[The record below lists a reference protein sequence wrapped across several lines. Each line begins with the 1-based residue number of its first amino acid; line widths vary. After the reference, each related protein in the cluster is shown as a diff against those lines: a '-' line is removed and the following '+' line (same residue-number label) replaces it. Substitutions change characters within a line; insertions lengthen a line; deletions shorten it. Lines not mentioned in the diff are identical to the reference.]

1 MTSALQAQQ
10 ALRNHPAQQ
19 EFWDARRQTWTEPVQ
34 VIRDHLRPDAGDH
47 RVSGTDLDPATTAA
61 LARITS
67 GDPVLLR
74 TVAATVLALLAART
88 TDRDDVVVFLP
99 APPPAFGSP
108 NRAIPV
114 EVAVPVG
121 TPAKQLLGAVRAGYL
136 QAAAHLDVP
145 VWFVLDRADS
155 RPTDFMVAVDGD
167 LGPEDADRAGTPLLF
182 SLTTGPTA
190 RLALRYDP
198 TLFTDATAH
207 RLLGAYRALLDAVTT
222 DPATTTDALR
232 APGADE
238 LALITGEFNATAA
251 EFPDGRLLH
260 SFLEERAREHGDRI
274 AVADG
279 QGTTYA
285 RLNADANRLARTLRE
300 RGVTAGSIVGVC
312 IPRSAAMLTA
322 IYAVLKAGGAYLPI
336 DPTLPD
342 NRIEYLLDHS
352 GTQLVLATTET
363 APVLGSRTTL
373 DLDDPASWSDEDGDL
388 DPVTGP
394 DDACY
399 VIYTSGSTGRPKGV
413 VVEHRAIVNR
423 LWWMQRGYPL
433 GADDVI
439 LHKTPFTFDVSV
451 WEIFWW
457 SLAGAS
463 VATLPNGAEKDPERI
478 AERVADSG
486 ATTLHFVPSMLHAFL
501 TYTQASGTA
510 GKLGSLRRVFASGE
524 ALAVSHVELFHTSLP
539 KALLVNLYGPTEAA
553 VDVSYFDCDAVDSTR
568 SVPIGRPIDNIKLVV
583 RTRGGDLAPL
593 GVPGELCIA
602 GVGLARGYLHAPELT
617 AERFVAGPEGFGRI
631 YRTGDLAR
639 WLPGGVLEYLGRLD
653 TQVKIR
659 GYRIELGEIEHLAS
673 GFTGVVE
680 CAVAAVAGDRGE
692 KALCAYVVA
701 GPDFDEN
708 ALRAA
713 LAAELPSYMV
723 PQFVITVPAIPTNHN
738 GKRDVSALPRPE
750 KQGDGQEHVEPTTDV
765 ERLLAAV
772 WQDALGVTRVGAH
785 DSFFAL
791 GGDSIIGI
799 RVVAALRQAG
809 YEVTVGD
816 VFAHQRLSD
825 LAAVVRRA
833 DNQPAAAP
841 TTDDA
846 RSWPASALQQGM
858 IYHSSVDTDVPVYH
872 DIFRYHVD
880 VPRAEPDALI
890 AAWRQ
895 LAERH
900 PVLRARFDIASFEQ
914 PHMVVED
921 APPLPVEV
929 VDLLAE
935 PDPAA
940 AVAAWAEQEKH
951 TPVDPAV
958 APAYRLR
965 FFVTGPRRVVLGLSF
980 HHAIL
985 DGWSVA
991 TLVEEWVRA
1000 YGDHLHGRTPA
1011 TSPVVPLQKLYADLE
1026 RDAEEDPQQRA
1037 FWAAELDGAQITE
1050 VPRLGTGTRGH
1061 AVGAEVVV
1069 SARELDPQLLDTL
1082 RCRSQEWSVP
1092 LKSVF
1097 LAAHLRVQSLIANQR
1112 DVTTGLVAN
1121 GRPEVDGAEH
1131 ALGMFLNTLPFRLEL
1146 DTEQSWRRLAERCFE
1161 LEQRLQP
1168 HRWYPLPAIQKLH
1181 GGPAFDVLFNFTNF
1195 HVHQQGG
1202 AQQDEPAVGAVEYF
1216 EQTNAPLV
1224 VYVGSNAYAGGWE
1237 YRIGYDPGQFTADQ
1251 VDRYLGYY
1259 LACFHALADAG
1270 ERPWADTDPLSA
1282 GERAELLPAVARPTA
1297 PDLDGS
1303 RNLVDRFEAMAHKH
1317 GDATAVSCDGRRLTY
1332 RELDRRANALAHHL
1346 AATGIRPGD
1355 LVALALER
1363 EVEMVVSILATLK
1376 AGAVYVPIDPGYPED
1391 RIRTTVED
1399 AGVRLVIATA
1409 EVCAL
1414 FPGRD
1419 TLTGTPAALDAL
1431 IGDGADHGPDHG
1443 LTADSPAYVIYTS
1456 GSTGKPK
1463 GVLVTHGNVLR
1474 LFGETEHWYGF
1485 SDQDTWTLFHS
1496 FAFDFS
1502 VWELWGALLHGGHL
1516 VVVPYWVS
1524 RSVEDFADLV
1534 VAERVTVLN
1543 QTPSA
1548 FGQIKQALMDRTGPD
1563 DVSLRYVVFGGEALD
1578 FASLADWF
1586 DHFGDRRPELV
1597 NMYGITETT
1606 VHVTYRPVRAAD
1618 TRAPGSMIGEPIP
1631 DLGLYLID
1639 DLGRPVPLGT
1649 PGEIAVTGGGVA
1661 LGYLNRPEENAKRFV
1676 ELDLGHGTT
1685 RAYRSGDLAR
1695 RLPGGEVEYLGR
1707 GDAQVKIQGYRIET
1721 GDIESALAAHP
1732 QVDSALVV
1740 AFTRRTGGK
1749 ALAGYY
1755 VPQPGEQIDG
1765 TLLRA
1770 HLADRLPGYMVPSFL
1785 VEVERWP
1792 LTINGKTDRRALPH
1806 PEDRPGGTDRAH
1818 TAPRDATEARLAAVW
1833 QEVLGVERVGID
1845 DPYYDLGGDSLQGIR
1860 LVGALRRNGFEVP
1873 LHELFR
1879 VQTIRA
1885 LTDQGLVATAEDR
1898 TAASGEPFDL
1908 LDAEDRALL
1917 PADVVDAYPATQ
1929 LQLGMV
1935 FHTDADPAQAVFHDL
1950 IRYRIDLP
1958 LDQDA
1963 LTGLLTDMVDADG
1976 HEILRTSFALGGYSR
1991 PLQLVHAHGQVNLT
2005 VHDLSHLGET
2015 QRTALVDEWFE
2026 AEKSTGFLWSA
2037 PTQMRFF
2044 AHRASENSFY
2054 LSVSFHHA
2062 IIDGW
2067 SFSGLMARLLE
2078 DYRRTLAGEPRTE
2091 PAPAPLAYRDYVRLD
2106 LAAQQDTTSR
2116 DYWTALLAGAEYTK
2130 LPRLPEPAS
2139 RWAEAELLLEEE
2151 RYDRLTEI
2159 AARHQVSVKHLCL
2172 AAHFRAL
2179 SLITRT
2185 SDVTTGVF
2193 GHGRPEH
2200 LEADRMVGLFLNI
2213 VPLRATADGAWDE
2226 LIGAVNRAGHE
2237 HLPHRRYSY
2246 ASIQEATGGRR
2257 LVETAFNFVNFTAYS
2272 DQLGDGGGQVIGDL
2286 KWFEHAD
2293 FALLVTFNADLF
2305 TRRMRVNFNAAAQ
2318 VLGHDAVQ
2326 TVAEVYRAVLA
2337 ELLEERWD
2345 GPDLAE
2351 LLDRLPPAADREPD
2365 GYDRGNPRPAAR
2377 TAGIERIDAAALRGL
2392 IAGILADAD
2401 ASAGAGTDDADP
2413 LGGDAAAVHL
2423 DSLTALRIAHAVRDR
2438 FGVSVPL
2445 PALLGGGLTTLGL

>member
-19 EFWDARRQTWTEPVQ
+19 EYWDNRRLAWTEPVQ

-47 RVSGTDLDPATTAA
+47 RVTGTGLDGATAAA

-74 TVAATVLALLAART
+74 TVAAAVLALLAART
-88 TDRDDVVVFLP
+88 TDRDDVVVHLP
-99 APPPAFGSP
+99 VPPQVFDAP
-108 NRAIPV
+108 NRA
-114 EVAVPVG
+114 VPVDVHI
-121 TPAKQLLGAVRAGYL
+121 PADTEARQLLGAVRAAYL
-136 QAAAHLDVP
+136 DAAAHLDVP
-145 VWFVLDRADS
+145 VRYVLDRADS

-167 LGPEDADRAGTPLLF
+167 LGPEDADRAGAPLLF
-182 SLTTGPTA
+182 SLTTGSAA
-190 RLALRYDP
+190 RLDLRYDP
-198 TLFTDATAH
+198 TLFTEATAH
-207 RLLGAYRALLDAVTT
+207 RLLDAYRALLHTVTT
-222 DPATTTDALR
+222 VPATTADALR
-232 APGADE
+232 APSASE
-238 LALITGEFNATAA
+238 LALISGEFNDTDA

-260 SFLEERAREHGDRI
+260 TFLEERARAHGDRI

-279 QGTTYA
+279 TGTTYA
-285 RLNADANRLARTLRE
+285 QLNADANRLARTLRE

-312 IPRSAAMLTA
+312 VPRSAAMLTA

-342 NRIEYLLDHS
+342 NRIAYLLDHS
-352 GTQLVLATTET
+352 GTELVLATAET
-363 APVLGSRTTL
+363 AQVLGSHTTL
-373 DLDDPASWSDEDGDL
+373 DIEDPANRSADDGDL

-457 SLAGAS
+457 SLAGAA
-463 VATLPNGAEKDPERI
+463 VATLPNGAEKDPQRI
-478 AERVADSG
+478 ADRVAESG

-501 TYTQASGTA
+501 TYTRASGTTER
-510 GKLGSLRRVFASGE
+510 LGSLRRVFASGE
-524 ALAVSHVELFHTSLP
+524 ALAASHTELFDASLP
-539 KALLVNLYGPTEAA
+539 HALLVNLYGPTEAA
-553 VDVSYFDCDAVDSTR
+553 VDVSYFDCDAVDATR
-568 SVPIGRPIDNIKLVV
+568 SVPIGRPIDNIKLLV
-583 RTRGGDLAPL
+583 RTRRGALAPI

-617 AERFVAGPEGFGRI
+617 AERFVAGPTGFGRI

-673 GFTGVVE
+673 AVAGVVE
-680 CAVAAVAGDRGE
+680 CAVAAVEQDRGE

-701 GPDFDEN
+701 GPGFDEA
-708 ALRAA
+708 ALVAA

-723 PQFVITVPAIPTNHN
+723 PQFVVTVPAIPTNHN
-738 GKRDVSALPRPE
+738 GKRDVSALPRPA
-750 KQGDGQEHVEPTTDV
+750 KQSDGQEYVAPATDV
-765 ERLLAAV
+765 ERLIAAV
-772 WQDALGVTRVGAH
+772 WADALGVARVGAQ

-791 GGDSIIGI
+791 GGDSILGI

-809 YEVTVGD
+809 YEATVGE
-816 VFAHQRLSD
+816 VFAHQRLTD
-825 LAAVVRRA
+825 LASVVRRVENPA
-833 DNQPAAAP
+833 PAGPAA
-841 TTDDA
+841 DDA

-880 VPRAEPDALI
+880 VPSVDHNSLV

-895 LAERH
+895 LSERH
-900 PVLRARFDIASFEQ
+900 PVLRARFDLESADRPQ
-914 PHMVVED
+914 MVVEE

-929 VDLLAE
+929 ADLSAE
-935 PDPAA
+935 TDAA
-940 AVAAWAEQEKH
+940 AVVANWAEGEKR
-951 TPVDPAV
+951 TPIDPSG

-965 FFVTGPRRVVLGLSF
+965 IFVTAPDRIVLGLSF

-991 TLVEEWVRA
+991 SLVEEWVRA
-1000 YGDHLHGRTPA
+1000 YGALLQGRGTAPA
-1011 TSPVVPLQKLYADLE
+1011 PAVPLQKRYAELE
-1026 RDAEEDPQQRA
+1026 RGAEADPEQRA
-1037 FWAAELDGAQITE
+1037 FWAAQLDGAQMTE
-1050 VPRLGTGTRGH
+1050 VPRLGAGTRGH
-1061 AVGAEVVV
+1061 AVSAEVVV
-1069 SARELDPQLLDTL
+1069 SARELPPELLETL
-1082 RCRSQEWSVP
+1082 RRRAQEWSVP

-1112 DVTTGLVAN
+1112 DVATGLVAN
-1121 GRPEVDGAEH
+1121 GRPEVDGAEQ

-1146 DTEQSWRRLAERCFE
+1146 DTEQSWRELAERCFA

-1168 HRWYPLPAIQKLH
+1168 YRWFPLPAIQKLH

-1195 HVHQQGG
+1195 HVHQQG
-1202 AQQDEPAVGAVEYF
+1202 AQEGEPAVAAVEYF

-1224 VYVGSNAYAGGWE
+1224 VYVGSNAYTGGWE
-1237 YRIGYDPGQFTADQ
+1237 YRIGYDPRQFTAAQ

-1259 LACFHALADAG
+1259 LGCFRALADAG
-1270 ERPWADTDPLSA
+1270 EQPWTDTVPLTDE
-1282 GERAELLPAVARPTA
+1282 ERAELLPAVARPTM
-1297 PDLDGS
+1297 PELDGS
-1303 RNLVDRFEAMAHKH
+1303 RTLVDRFEAMAHKH
-1317 GDATAVSCDGRRLTY
+1317 GDATALSCAGRRLTY
-1332 RELDRRANALAHHL
+1332 RQLDRRANALAHHL
-1346 AATGIRPGD
+1346 AAQGVRPGD
-1355 LVALALER
+1355 LVGLALER
-1363 EVEMVVSILATLK
+1363 DVEMVVSILATLK

-1399 AGVRLVIATA
+1399 ADVRLVIATP

-1414 FPGRD
+1414 FPERT
-1419 TLTGTPAALDAL
+1419 TLTGTAEELAALT
-1431 IGDGADHGPDHG
+1431 GDGTDHGPAHG

-1456 GSTGKPK
+1456 GSTGRPK

-1474 LFGETEHWYGF
+1474 LFGETDHWYGF
-1485 SDQDTWTLFHS
+1485 SEQDTWTLFHS

-1502 VWELWGALLHGGHL
+1502 VWELWGALLYGGHL

-1534 VAERVTVLN
+1534 VAERVTVLS

-1548 FGQIKQALMDRTGPD
+1548 FGQIKQALMDRVGPD
-1563 DVSLRYVVFGGEALD
+1563 DVCLRQVVFGGEALD

-1586 DHFGDRRPELV
+1586 DHFGDSRPELV

-1721 GDIESALAAHP
+1721 GDIESALAGHP
-1732 QVDSALVV
+1732 QIDSALVV
-1740 AFTRRTGGK
+1740 AFTRRTGDR
-1749 ALAGYY
+1749 ALVGYY
-1755 VPQPGEQIDG
+1755 VPLPGESVDG
-1765 TLLRA
+1765 PLLRA

-1785 VEVERWP
+1785 VEVARWP

-1806 PEDRPGGTDRAH
+1806 PEDQQGGTGREF
-1818 TAPRDATEARLAAVW
+1818 TAPRSATEARLAAVW
-1833 QEVLGVERVGID
+1833 QDVLGIERVGID
-1845 DPYYDLGGDSLQGIR
+1845 DAYYDLGGDSLQGIR
-1860 LVGALRRNGFEVP
+1860 LTGALRRAGFEVP

-1885 LTDQGLVATAEDR
+1885 LADQGLVTAAEDR
-1898 TAASGEPFDL
+1898 TAAPSEPFDL
-1908 LDAEDRALL
+1908 LDDADRAQL

-1929 LQLGMV
+1929 LQLGMI
-1935 FHTDADPAQAVFHDL
+1935 FHTDTDPAQAVFHDL
-1950 IRYRIDLP
+1950 IRYRVDLP
-1958 LDQDA
+1958 FDRA
-1963 LTGLLTDMVDADG
+1963 VLTDLLTAMVDADG
-1976 HEILRTSFALGGYSR
+1976 HEILRTSFQLDGATR
-1991 PLQLVHAHGQVNLT
+1991 PLQRVHARGQVDLT
-2005 VHDLSHLGET
+2005 VHDLTHLDEA
-2015 QRTALVDEWFE
+2015 QRAAHVDAWFE
-2026 AEKSTGFLWSA
+2026 EEKGTGFVWGA

-2044 AHRASENSFY
+2044 AHRATEDSFH

-2067 SFSGLMARLLE
+2067 SFSGLMARLL
-2078 DYRRTLAGEPRTE
+2078 DGYRRSLAGEPG
-2091 PAPAPLAYRDYVRLD
+2091 APAEPVPLAYRDYVRLD
-2106 LAAQQDTTSR
+2106 LAAQRDTASR
-2116 DYWTALLAGAEYTK
+2116 DYWTGLLAGAEYTK
-2130 LPRLPEPAS
+2130 LPRLPESAS
-2139 RWAEAELLLEEE
+2139 RWAEAELMLEEE
-2151 RYDRLTEI
+2151 RYDRLVAL
-2159 AARHQVSVKHLCL
+2159 AARLGVSVKHLCL
-2172 AAHFRAL
+2172 AVHFRAL

-2185 SDVTTGVF
+2185 PDVTTGVF

-2200 LEADRMVGLFLNI
+2200 LAADRMVGLFLNI
-2213 VPLRATADGAWDE
+2213 VPLRAAAGGSWDE
-2226 LIGAVNRAGHE
+2226 LAAAVNRVGHE

-2246 ASIQEATGGRR
+2246 ASIQQAMGGQR

-2272 DQLGDGGGQVIGDL
+2272 DQLGADGGQVIGDL

-2305 TRRMRVNFNAAAQ
+2305 SRRMRVNFNAAAQ
-2318 VLGHDAVQ
+2318 VLGRDAVR
-2326 TVAEVYRAVLA
+2326 TVADVYRAVLA
-2337 ELLEERWD
+2337 DLLGEPWA
-2345 GPDLAE
+2345 GPDLAD
-2351 LLDRLPPAADREPD
+2351 LLDRLPPPADRERD
-2365 GYDRGNPRPAAR
+2365 GYEHR
-2377 TAGIERIDAAALRGL
+2377 TVQPPSAVEGIKGIEGIDPAALRAL
-2392 IAGILADAD
+2392 VAEILTAGRTG
-2401 ASAGAGTDDADP
+2401 ASDTTSP
-2413 LGGDAAAVHL
+2413 EAARPVL
-2423 DSLTALRIAHAVRDR
+2423 DSLGALRLAHALHHR
-2438 FGVSVPL
+2438 FGVTVPL
-2445 PALLGGGLTTLGL
+2445 PALLGDGHTTLGL

>member
-1 MTSALQAQQ
+1 MISALQAQQ
-10 ALRNHPAQQ
+10 ALRNHPTQHQ
-19 EFWDARRQTWTEPVQ
+19 YWDARRQAWTEPVQ
-34 VIRDHLRPDAGDH
+34 VIRDHLRPDAGGH
-47 RVSGTDLDPATTAA
+47 QVCGTDLDATTMAA
-61 LARITS
+61 LTRITS

-74 TVAATVLALLAART
+74 TVAATVLALLAARV

-99 APPPAFGSP
+99 APPQAFGSV

-114 EVAVPVG
+114 EVAVSSG
-121 TPAKQLLGAVRAGYL
+121 AQAKQLLGAVRAGYL

-145 VWFVLDRADS
+145 VWSVLDPADC

-167 LGPEDADRAGTPLLF
+167 LGPQDADRAGTPLMF

-190 RLALRYDP
+190 RLGLRYDP

-207 RLLGAYRALLDAVTT
+207 RLLGAYRDLLNTVTT
-222 DPATTTDALR
+222 DPATTADALR
-232 APGADE
+232 APSAAE
-238 LALITGEFNATAA
+238 RALITSGFNDTDA

-274 AVADG
+274 AVVDG
-279 QGTTYA
+279 EGTTYA

-312 IPRSAAMLTA
+312 VPRSAEMLTA

-336 DPTLPD
+336 DPTLPG

-352 GTQLVLATTET
+352 GTELVLATART

-373 DLDDPASWSDEDGDL
+373 ALDDPGSWADEDTDL
-388 DPVTGP
+388 EPVTGP

-478 AERVADSG
+478 ARRVADSG
-486 ATTLHFVPSMLHAFL
+486 ATTMHFVPSMLHAFL

-510 GKLGSLRRVFASGE
+510 GRLGSLRRVFASGE
-524 ALAVSHVELFHTSLP
+524 ALAASHTEVFTATLP
-539 KALLVNLYGPTEAA
+539 NALLVNLYGPTEAA

-568 SVPIGRPIDNIKLVV
+568 SVPIGRPIDNIKLIV
-583 RTRGGDLAPL
+583 RTRNGDLAPI

-617 AERFVAGPEGFGRI
+617 AERFVTGPEGFGRV

-673 GFTGVVE
+673 GCTGVVE

-701 GPDFDEN
+701 GPDFDES

-723 PQFVITVPAIPTNHN
+723 PQFVVTVPAIPTNHN
-738 GKRDVSALPRPE
+738 GKRDVSALPRPR
-750 KQGDGQEHVEPTTDV
+750 QQDDAQEHIEPATDV

-772 WQDALGVTRVGAH
+772 WKDALGVRRVGAR
-785 DSFFAL
+785 DSFFSL

-809 YEVTVGD
+809 YEITVGD

-825 LAAVVRRA
+825 LAAVVRPA
-833 DNQPAAAP
+833 ENPAAAEP
-841 TTDDA
+841 TADDA

-858 IYHSSVDTDVPVYH
+858 IYHSSVETDVPVYH

-880 VPRAEPDALI
+880 VPRADPDALI

-895 LAERH
+895 LTERH
-900 PVLRARFDIASFEQ
+900 PVLRSRFDLTSFEQ

-929 VDLLAE
+929 VDLRDE
-935 PDPAA
+935 RDPAA
-940 AVAAWAEQEKH
+940 AVADWAEREKR
-951 TPVDPAV
+951 TPIDPAT

-965 FFVTGPRRVVLGLSF
+965 IFVTGPQRVVLGLSF

-1000 YGDHLHGRTPA
+1000 YGDRLHGRAPA
-1011 TSPVVPLQKLYADLE
+1011 AASVVPLQKLYADLE
-1026 RDAEEDPQQRA
+1026 SRAEEDPRQRE
-1037 FWAAELDGAQITE
+1037 FWAAELDGAQIAE
-1050 VPRLGTGTRGH
+1050 VPRLGSGARAH
-1061 AVGAEVVV
+1061 ATAAEVVV
-1069 SARELDPQLLDTL
+1069 SSRELAPELLETL
-1082 RCRSQEWSVP
+1082 RRRAQEWSVP

-1097 LAAHLRVQSLIANQR
+1097 LAAHLRVQSLITNQR
-1112 DVTTGLVAN
+1112 DMTTGLVTN

-1146 DTEQSWRRLAERCFE
+1146 DTEQSWQRLAERCFE

-1195 HVHQQGG
+1195 HVHQRDG
-1202 AQQDEPAVGAVEYF
+1202 ARRNEPAVDAVEYF

-1224 VYVGSNAYAGGWE
+1224 VYVGSDAYAGGWE

-1251 VDRYLGYY
+1251 IDRYLGYY
-1259 LACFHALADAG
+1259 LACFRALADAG
-1270 ERPWADTDPLSA
+1270 EQRWADTDLLSA
-1282 GERAELLPAVARPTA
+1282 DERAELLPAVTRPVA
-1297 PDLDGS
+1297 ADLEGS
-1303 RNLVDRFEAMAHKH
+1303 RTLVDRFEAMAHKH

-1346 AATGIRPGD
+1346 AADGVRPGD

-1363 EVEMVVSILATLK
+1363 EPEMVVSILATLK

-1399 AGVRLVIATA
+1399 ADVRLVIATA

-1414 FPGRD
+1414 FPERA
-1419 TLTGTPAALDAL
+1419 TLTATTAALDA
-1431 IGDGADHGPDHG
+1431 IVGDGADHGPDHR

-1456 GSTGKPK
+1456 GSTGRPK

-1474 LFGETEHWYGF
+1474 LFGRTEHWFGF

-1502 VWELWGALLHGGHL
+1502 VWELWGALLYGGHL

-1563 DVSLRYVVFGGEALD
+1563 DVSLRHIVFGGEALD
-1578 FASLADWF
+1578 FASPADWF
-1586 DHFGDRRPELV
+1586 DHFGDERGPRLV

-1618 TRAPGSMIGEPIP
+1618 TGAPGSMIGEPIP
-1631 DLGLYLID
+1631 DLGLYLLD

-1649 PGEIAVTGGGVA
+1649 PGEITVTGGGVA

-1676 ELDLGHGTT
+1676 DLELGHGTT

-1721 GDIESALAAHP
+1721 GDIEAALAAHP
-1732 QVDSALVV
+1732 QVDSALVL
-1740 AFTRRTGGK
+1740 AFTRRNGGK

-1755 VPQPGEQIDG
+1755 VPRPGERIDG

-1785 VEVERWP
+1785 LEVERWP

-1806 PEDRPGGTDRAH
+1806 PEDRTGGAGREH
-1818 TAPRDATEARLAAVW
+1818 TAPRDATEARLAAIW
-1833 QEVLGVERVGID
+1833 QDVLGVERVGID

-1860 LVGALRRNGFEVP
+1860 LVGALRRDGFDVP

-1885 LTDQGLVATAEDR
+1885 LTDQRLVATAEDR
-1898 TAASGEPFDL
+1898 TTAAGEPFDL
-1908 LDAEDRALL
+1908 LEREDRALL

-1929 LQLGMV
+1929 LQLGMI
-1935 FHTDADPAQAVFHDL
+1935 FHTDVDPAQAVFHDL
-1950 IRYRIDLP
+1950 IRYRVDLP
-1958 LDQDA
+1958 LDQEV
-1963 LTGLLTDMVDADG
+1963 LTGLLTDLVDADG
-1976 HEILRTSFALGGYSR
+1976 HEILRTSFALGGHSR
-1991 PLQLVHAHGQVNLT
+1991 PLQRVHARGRVDLT

-2015 QRTALVDEWFE
+2015 QRTARVDEWFE
-2026 AEKSTGFLWSA
+2026 AEKSTGFQWSA

-2044 AHRASENSFY
+2044 AHRAGEDSFY
-2054 LSVSFHHA
+2054 FSVSFHHA

-2078 DYRRTLAGEPRTE
+2078 DYRRSLAGEPRTR
-2091 PAPAPLAYRDYVRLD
+2091 PAPAPLAYRDYVRLE
-2106 LAAQQDTTSR
+2106 LEAQQDSAAR
-2116 DYWTALLAGAEYTK
+2116 DYWTGLLEGAAYTK
-2130 LPRLPEPAS
+2130 LPRLPEPGS

-2151 RYDRLTEI
+2151 RYDRLAQI
-2159 AARHQVSVKHLCL
+2159 AARHRVSVKHLCL
-2172 AAHFRAL
+2172 AAHARAL

-2200 LEADRMVGLFLNI
+2200 LDAERMVGLFLNI
-2213 VPLRATADGAWDE
+2213 VPMRATADGSWDE
-2226 LIGAVNRAGHE
+2226 LIAAVNRADHE
-2237 HLPHRRYSY
+2237 HLPYRRYSY
-2246 ASIQEATGGRR
+2246 ASIQEAMGGRR
-2257 LVETAFNFVNFTAYS
+2257 LLETAFNFVNFTAYS
-2272 DQLGDGGGQVIGDL
+2272 DQLGDRGGQVIGDL

-2305 TRRMRVNFNAAAQ
+2305 TRRMRVTFNAAAQ
-2318 VLGHDAVQ
+2318 VLGHDALG
-2326 TVAEVYRAVLA
+2326 TVREIYRAVLDDLLA
-2337 ELLEERWD
+2337 ESGD
-2345 GPDLAE
+2345 GSGAAE
-2351 LLDRLPPAADREPD
+2351 LLDRLPSADDRGPD
-2365 GYDRGNPRPAAR
+2365 GYDRGNPCLPA
-2377 TAGIERIDAAALRGL
+2377 TAAAVERIDTAALRAL
-2392 IAGILADAD
+2392 VTGILAET
-2401 ASAGAGTDDADP
+2401 AGRDDRSRAELPGEGAAG
-2413 LGGDAAAVHL
+2413 VHL

-2438 FGVSVPL
+2438 FGVPVSL
-2445 PALLGGGLTTLGL
+2445 PTLLHGGLATLGL